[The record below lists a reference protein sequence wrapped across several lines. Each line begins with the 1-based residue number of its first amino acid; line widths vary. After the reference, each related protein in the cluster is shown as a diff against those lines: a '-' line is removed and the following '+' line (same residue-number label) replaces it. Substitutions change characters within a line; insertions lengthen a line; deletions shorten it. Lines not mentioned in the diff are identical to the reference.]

1 MLIIIQ
7 PNSRKCHFTLLSQ
20 GFEKNDKPKRVET
33 QSTYGPN
40 VFPTKQEVSEGDPPT
55 DTKELIT
62 TSLIPE
68 YQVKKQTDTHILN
81 LQFLSA
87 ELIQLLGQVYSV
99 LHIFLKM

>member
-7 PNSRKCHFTLLSQ
+7 PNSRKCHFTLLCQ
-20 GFEKNDKPKRVET
+20 GFEKIDKPKRVET

-40 VFPTKQEVSEGDPPT
+40 VFPTKQEVSEGDPFT

-81 LQFLSA
+81 LQLLSA